1 MKSQRFYFFIFL
13 LFFSFKTMFSHCQ
26 IPCGIYDDK
35 ARIASML
42 EDAHTIEKALIEL
55 SKNDLSKNQLIRW
68 VNNKEL
74 HAQNIINCISNY
86 FLAQKLSSSEE
97 KYEEILSDLHNVII
111 NAVKV
116 KQKTR
121 LEYCNQLKES
131 IQKLKTY
138 Y

>member
-1 MKSQRFYFFIFL
+1 
-13 LFFSFKTMFSHCQ
+13 MFSHCQ

-111 NAVKV
+111 NAVNV
-116 KQKTR
+116 KQKTK

>member
-13 LFFSFKTMFSHCQ
+13 LFFSFKTMFAHCQ

-86 FLAQKLSSSEE
+86 FLAQKLRSSEE
-97 KYEEILSDLHNVII
+97 KYEEILSVLHNVII

-116 KQKTR
+116 KQITR
-121 LEYCNQLKES
+121 LEYCNDLKES

>member
-111 NAVKV
+111 NAVNV